1 MFTRCPLFIAMFT
14 FFAAPFAIAQPQA
27 GAPLDQSDEPARPWW
42 RDAVFYQVFVRSF
55 QDATHGPFAGD
66 GKGDLQGLIDRL
78 DYLNDGDPATTS
90 DLGITALWLMPICES
105 ETYHGYDIEDYRK
118 VDSELGTN
126 ELFIELMDECH
137 KRGIRVIT
145 DWVMNHSSWKHPW
158 FRSAVQPQS
167 ADRGRY
173 IFRDPRPT
181 SRGPWGQNV
190 WHDNARGQSG
200 QSYYG
205 VFSHTMPDLNL
216 RDGRNTRDLHNAAEY
231 WLTDLKADGFRLDAI
246 KFMVENFPDGLDS
259 TPETLKWLSN
269 FRDHAHAANP
279 DAFIIGEVWDN
290 AEVVQSYIKAGA
302 VDSAFEF
309 DLSFKLIDALN
320 SGDATEL
327 AAHIAKLAET
337 YDAAGP
343 MGGHIY
349 STFLSNHDQARVLTR
364 LGGDVRKARLAA
376 AIQMTLPGTPFIYY
390 GEELGMTGD
399 KPDPDI
405 RTPMPW
411 SDTEPNAGFTTG
423 EPWRALNDDPAAVSV
438 PVAHA
443 EGGLGAHYRELIRT
457 RHRFAAVRSDAI
469 GVSASDHPAILS
481 YWRDDQQNEAVSFT
495 ANLSDQR
502 IQYGGQTLE
511 PYEFVEE
518 ILDIER

>member
-1 MFTRCPLFIAMFT
+1 MTIRCTLFIAISVLVLSGH
-14 FFAAPFAIAQPQA
+14 ASAQPEA
-27 GAPLDQSDEPARPWW
+27 DPINDRPWW

-78 DYLNDGDPATTS
+78 DYLNDGDTATTD

-118 VDSELGTN
+118 VDAELGTN

-158 FRSAVQPQS
+158 FKSAVQPES

-200 QSYYG
+200 HSYYG

-216 RDGRNTRDLHNAAEY
+216 RDGRNTRDLHSAAEF

-259 TPETLKWLSN
+259 TPETLEWLSN
-269 FRDHAHAANP
+269 FREHAHAVNP

-290 AEVVQSYIKAGA
+290 AEVVRSYIDAGA

-320 SGDATEL
+320 AGDATEL
-327 AAHIAKLAET
+327 AAHISQLAET

-343 MGGHIY
+343 MGGHLY
-349 STFLSNHDQARVLTR
+349 STFLSNHDQTRVLTR
-364 LGGDVRKARLAA
+364 LGGDVRR
-376 AIQMTLPGTPFIYY
+376 PGWPQ
-390 GEELGMTGD
+390 
-399 KPDPDI
+399 
-405 RTPMPW
+405 
-411 SDTEPNAGFTTG
+411 
-423 EPWRALNDDPAAVSV
+423 
-438 PVAHA
+438 
-443 EGGLGAHYRELIRT
+443 
-457 RHRFAAVRSDAI
+457 RS
-469 GVSASDHPAILS
+469 
-481 YWRDDQQNEAVSFT
+481 R
-495 ANLSDQR
+495 
-502 IQYGGQTLE
+502 
-511 PYEFVEE
+511 
-518 ILDIER
+518 